1 MVNQSRFKTYLI
13 TSIVAMIM
21 IAVISVMQGVFE
33 AEDLQMVVR
42 RISDGCFITGVLFT
56 GLGLLIYALNE
67 GIFNGIAFGLK
78 TLGRTFTTHKD
89 EKIREE
95 NFYEYNARL
104 QEKKKSFLHL
114 VIVGMIVIVLS
125 VILAFVHE
133 IL

>member
-1 MVNQSRFKTYLI
+1 MVNQDRGKTYFI
-13 TSIVAMIM
+13 TSIVAIIM
-21 IAVISVMQGVFE
+21 IVVISVIQGVFE

-78 TLGRTFTTHKD
+78 TLGRTFTAHKD

-114 VIVGMIVIVLS
+114 VIVGVVVIVLS

-133 IL
+133 II